1 MAKKE
6 NKTSIDLVTVSLS
19 EDKVNEIKGY
29 NGKLQQ
35 VMTQLGQIH
44 IRKNELH
51 EELGKVDDAV
61 VQAEELFKETN
72 SEMRKELNKL
82 ERDYPRGQLD
92 MEKGTVT
99 YNPAIKEQME
109 QQAQQ
114 QQGGAQMGDNGVGGG
129 DVVNSPFVQ
138 V

>member
-6 NKTSIDLVTVSLS
+6 NKTSIDLVTVELS
-19 EDKVNEIKGY
+19 EEKINELKEY

-51 EELGKVDDAV
+51 SELVKIDEGFTE
-61 VQAEELFKETN
+61 AESEFKETN
-72 SEMRKELNKL
+72 AELRKELNKL

-92 MEKGTVT
+92 IEKGTVT

-109 QQAQQ
+109 KQAQQ
-114 QQGGAQMGDNGVGGG
+114 QSGAQMGDNGVGGG
-129 DVVNSPFVQ
+129 DVVNAPFTQ

>member
-6 NKTSIDLVTVSLS
+6 NKTSIDLVTVELS
-19 EDKVNEIKGY
+19 EEKINELKEY

-51 EELGKVDDAV
+51 SELVKIDEGFTE
-61 VQAEELFKETN
+61 AESEFKETN
-72 SEMRKELNKL
+72 AELRKELNKL

-92 MEKGTVT
+92 IEKGTVT

-109 QQAQQ
+109 KQAQQ
-114 QQGGAQMGDNGVGGG
+114 QSGAQMGDNGVGGG
-129 DVVNSPFVQ
+129 QVVQDPFVK

>member
-6 NKTSIDLVTVSLS
+6 NKTSIDLVTVELS
-19 EDKVNEIKGY
+19 KDKVDEIKGY

-51 EELGKVDDAV
+51 SELEKIDEAV
-61 VQAEELFKETN
+61 GQAEDMFKETN

-92 MEKGTVT
+92 LEKGTVT

-109 QQAQQ
+109 QQLQ
-114 QQGGAQMGDNGVGGG
+114 QQGGAQMGDNGVNGGE
-129 DVVNSPFVQ
+129 VVNSPFVQ

>member
-6 NKTSIDLVTVSLS
+6 NKTSIDLVTVNLS
-19 EDKVNEIKGY
+19 EDKINELKEY

-35 VMTQLGQIH
+35 VMTQIGQMH

-51 EELGKVDDAV
+51 SELSKVDEAFT
-61 VQAEELFKETN
+61 QAEEAFKETN

-114 QQGGAQMGDNGVGGG
+114 QGGAQMSDNGVSGG

>member
-1 MAKKE
+1 MAKE
-6 NKTSIDLVTVSLS
+6 NKTSIDLVTVDLS
-19 EDKVNEIKGY
+19 KDKINELKEY

-35 VMTQLGQIH
+35 VMTQIGQIH

-51 EELGKVDDAV
+51 EQLSQIDDAV
-61 VQAEELFKETN
+61 RKAEEDFKETN

-92 MEKGTVT
+92 IEKGTVT

-109 QQAQQ
+109 KQAQ

>member
-1 MAKKE
+1 MAKE
-6 NKTSIDLVTVSLS
+6 NKTSIDLVTVDLS
-19 EDKVNEIKGY
+19 KDKINELKEY

-35 VMTQLGQIH
+35 VMTQIGQIH

-51 EELGKVDDAV
+51 EQLSQIDDAV
-61 VQAEELFKETN
+61 RKAEEDFKETN

-92 MEKGTVT
+92 IEKGTVT

-109 QQAQQ
+109 KQAQ

-129 DVVNSPFVQ
+129 DVVNAPFIQ

>member
-19 EDKVNEIKGY
+19 EDKINELKEY

-35 VMTQLGQIH
+35 VMTQIGQMH

-51 EELGKVDDAV
+51 EELGKIDEAV

-129 DVVNSPFVQ
+129 EVVNSPFVQ

>member
-6 NKTSIDLVTVSLS
+6 NKTSIDLVTVNLS
-19 EDKVNEIKGY
+19 EDKINELKEY

-51 EELGKVDDAV
+51 SELGKIDEAV
-61 VQAEELFKETN
+61 TQAEESFKETN

-82 ERDYPRGQLD
+82 ERDYPRGQLN
-92 MEKGTVT
+92 MEKGKLLTTQLSKNKWNNKHNNNKVELRWVT
-99 YNPAIKEQME
+99 M
-109 QQAQQ
+109 
-114 QQGGAQMGDNGVGGG
+114 VL
-129 DVVNSPFVQ
+129 VVVML
-138 V
+138 

>member
-1 MAKKE
+1 MANKG
-6 NKTSIDLVTVSLS
+6 NKTSIDLVTVDLS
-19 EDKVNEIKGY
+19 KDKINELKEY

-35 VMTQLGQIH
+35 VMTQIGQIH

-51 EELGKVDDAV
+51 EQLSQIDDAV
-61 VQAEELFKETN
+61 RKAEEDFKETN

-92 MEKGTVT
+92 IEKGTVT

-109 QQAQQ
+109 KQAQ

>member
-1 MAKKE
+1 
-6 NKTSIDLVTVSLS
+6 
-19 EDKVNEIKGY
+19 
-29 NGKLQQ
+29 
-35 VMTQLGQIH
+35 MTQLGQIH

-51 EELGKVDDAV
+51 SELGKIDEAV
-61 VQAEELFKETN
+61 TQAEESFKETN

-82 ERDYPRGQLD
+82 ERDYPRGQLN

-99 YNPAIKEQME
+99 YDPAVKEQMQ

-129 DVVNSPFVQ
+129 DVVNAPFTQ

>member
-6 NKTSIDLVTVSLS
+6 NKTSIDLVTVEISQ
-19 EDKVNEIKGY
+19 DKINELKEY
-29 NGKLQQ
+29 NGQLQQ
-35 VMTQLGQIH
+35 VVSQIGQIH

-51 EELGKVDDAV
+51 SELSKIDDAV
-61 VQAEELFKETN
+61 HKAEEAFKETN
-72 SEMRKELNKL
+72 AEMRKGLNKL
-82 ERDYPRGQLD
+82 EKEYPRGQLD
-92 MEKGTVT
+92 MDKGTIT

>member
-1 MAKKE
+1 MAKE
-6 NKTSIDLVTVSLS
+6 NKTSIDLVTVELS
-19 EDKVNEIKGY
+19 EEKINELKEY

-35 VMTQLGQIH
+35 VMTQIGQIH

-51 EELGKVDDAV
+51 EQLSQIDDAV
-61 VQAEELFKETN
+61 RKAEEDFKETN

-92 MEKGTVT
+92 IEKGTVT

-109 QQAQQ
+109 KQAQ

>member
-19 EDKVNEIKGY
+19 EDKINELKEY

-35 VMTQLGQIH
+35 VMTQIGQMH

-51 EELGKVDDAV
+51 SELTKVDDGF
-61 VQAEELFKETN
+61 VQAEEAFKETN

-92 MEKGTVT
+92 LEKGTVT

-114 QQGGAQMGDNGVGGG
+114 QNGAQMGDNGVGGG